1 MGNYCNGSIYCT
13 GPSEVLQQLYV
24 LTQRLDDCVA
34 ISRIDGDSDL
44 LSHIFKQDYMG
55 EGIFYEGGGFEGVTL
70 ELYIRAS
77 RTNGHD
83 YFQAMASGLGITI
96 KWQYVDDYD
105 DNQHTKMCKPK
116 KGAPIWEMWTE
127 EELDAFM
134 QGSEKPP
141 STFRES
147 SAGNW
152 SFGASPGAG
161 SYTFGAQNVLIRM
174 SLTGSQVARAVDEH
188 EQEGR
193 VDQLRES
200 IYFHCFMAHTLATRM
215 CGTPSLLQKTRI
227 TADIYMAA
235 VEASELAGLVLK
247 TSLLDVSTTAS
258 RIRVVFEV
266 DAEDMKFN
274 FVPKSFVEYAVIK
287 HISDTL
293 IQFAPKLMPD
303 YAVAMAGLPLPYGL
317 W

>member
-13 GPSEVLQQLYV
+13 GNKDTLQLLNV
-24 LTQRLDDCVA
+24 LTRRLDDCAA
-34 ISRIDGDSDL
+34 ISEIDGDVDL
-44 LSHIFKQDYMG
+44 LTHIFKEEYSS
-55 EGIFYEGGGFEGVTL
+55 EGIFYEGGGFDGDAL

-77 RTNGHD
+77 RTDGVD
-83 YFQAMASGLGITI
+83 YFQAMASGLGIII

-105 DNQHTKMCKPK
+105 DKQHTKTCKPK
-116 KGAPIWEMWTE
+116 RGAPIWEMWTE
-127 EELDAFM
+127 KELDAFM
-134 QGSEKPP
+134 QGSEKPF

-147 SAGNW
+147 PADNW

-161 SYTFGAQNVLIRM
+161 SYTFGAQNVLTRM
-174 SLTGSQVARAVDEH
+174 SLTGGQVARAVDEH
-188 EQEGR
+188 EQKGR

-227 TADIYMAA
+227 TADVYMAA
-235 VEASELAGLVLK
+235 VEANELAGLVLK
-247 TSLLDVSTTAS
+247 TSLLNVSTTVA

-274 FVPKSFVEYAVIK
+274 FVPRSFVEYAVVK
-287 HISDTL
+287 YISDTL
-293 IQFAPKLMPD
+293 IQLAPKLMPE
-303 YAVAMAGLPLPYGL
+303 YAVAMAGIALPYGL